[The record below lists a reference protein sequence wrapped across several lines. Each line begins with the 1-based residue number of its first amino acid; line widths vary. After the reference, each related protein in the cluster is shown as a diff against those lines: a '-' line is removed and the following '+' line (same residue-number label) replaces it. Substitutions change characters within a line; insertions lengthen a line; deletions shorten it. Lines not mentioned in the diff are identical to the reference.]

1 MTFKKGESGNAAGR
15 PKGRKNKSTV
25 LRSKYGALVW
35 EKLFELAMDGD
46 PVALRLIADRVI
58 PKLKPQYQTVC
69 LPETANAKEF
79 CEFVLRELA
88 AGHMAPDVARS
99 LVETIAAYAAVTD
112 LADVMER
119 IAELES
125 GEFDRILAKRIPNP
139 PAGTYGTEPKRKI
152 KRVRFNK

>member
-58 PKLKPQYQTVC
+58 PKLKPQYQTENDPC
-69 LPETANAKEF
+69 NK
-79 CEFVLRELA
+79 A
-88 AGHMAPDVARS
+88 ALLHGS
-99 LVETIAAYAAVTD
+99 
-112 LADVMER
+112 R
-119 IAELES
+119 I
-125 GEFDRILAKRIPNP
+125 GRNCPYP
-139 PAGTYGTEPKRKI
+139 
-152 KRVRFNK
+152 